1 MFVMNVQREER
12 LKPFL
17 DAAPE
22 GFLVDAKWLTGR
34 GIARASI
41 HDYAARGWL
50 VPVAR
55 GVYRRPVAGEA
66 ASPEVLDWRLVVLSI
81 QNLLDADL
89 HVGGASALRLF
100 GHEHYL
106 ALGGEPDV
114 FLYGDGAPR
123 WLARVKADARFVLR
137 RRTLFGDDLT
147 GVERRSLDLSTRTV
161 SSEDVAKAR
170 RPWTWPLLVSSVER
184 AVFELLNELPQEESF
199 DNVDAIFQGLTE
211 LRPKQLMAL
220 LAACRSVKTKRL
232 FFLFADRHQHGW
244 RKHLDKSVVDL
255 GVGDRQLIEHGRL
268 HPIYKIT
275 VPAAFVAAGD
285 ETVDGP

>member
-1 MFVMNVQREER
+1 M
-12 LKPFL
+12 
-17 DAAPE
+17 
-22 GFLVDAKWLTGR
+22 DAKWLTGR

-41 HDYAARGWL
+41 HDYVARGWL
-50 VPVAR
+50 APVAR

-66 ASPEVLDWRLVVLSI
+66 ASPEDLDWRLVVLSL
-81 QNLLDADL
+81 QNLLGADL

-123 WLARVKADARFVLR
+123 WIVRVKADARFVLR
-137 RRTLFGDDLT
+137 RRTLFGGDPI

-184 AVFELLNELPQEESF
+184 AVLELLNELPQEESF
-199 DNVDAIFQGLTE
+199 DNVDTIFQGLTE

-232 FFLFADRHQHGW
+232 FFLFADRHRHAW
-244 RKHLDKSVVDL
+244 RKHLDEGAVDL
-255 GVGDRQLIEHGRL
+255 GAGDRQLVERGRL

-275 VPAAFVAAGD
+275 VPAAFVSIGD